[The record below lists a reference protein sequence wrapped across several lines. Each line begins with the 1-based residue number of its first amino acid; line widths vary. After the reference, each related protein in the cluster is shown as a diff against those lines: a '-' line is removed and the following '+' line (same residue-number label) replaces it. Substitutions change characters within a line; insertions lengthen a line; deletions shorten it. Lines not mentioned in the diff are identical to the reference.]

1 MLCLSKS
8 PCIMQ
13 ALIFDTQK
21 RETMWI
27 DIKGKSL
34 LKEIDK
40 EYGIKE
46 FINEVMIFRVSSSI
60 LTT

>member
-1 MLCLSKS
+1 
-8 PCIMQ
+8 MQ

-46 FINEVMIFRVSSSI
+46 LINEVMIFRVSSSI